1 MTKYDFIKWVLER
14 ADRSNVGSAIKS
26 NMIQLQLKLI
36 AELASLATARLALPV
51 ILYNALINLSLDVLV
66 FLLIEI

>member
-1 MTKYDFIKWVLER
+1 MLEI

-36 AELASLATARLALPV
+36 DELASLATARLALPV
-51 ILYNALINLSLDVLV
+51 IIHNALINLSLDVLV

>member
-1 MTKYDFIKWVLER
+1 MTKYACIKWVLET

-51 ILYNALINLSLDVLV
+51 ILYNALINLSFDILV
-66 FLLIEI
+66 FLQIEI

>member
-1 MTKYDFIKWVLER
+1 MTKYDCIKWVLEI

-36 AELASLATARLALPV
+36 AELASLATARLSLPV